1 MLLVQAYTVELEAE
15 LNHLKEENERLR
27 AEEVLGTETFFFLE
41 ETEPK
46 HLFIISFSYLVLCID
61 LIRDN
66 VSVPFCFAEDDSAI
80 EEKDGNF
87 PLNRAILLRS
97 VDHLRCQ
104 CNNRHAL
111 SRQCPEGNLPW
122 LLCLFQLVEKM
133 MEQAR
138 ENVSA
143 KKGGR
148 GLRRWG
154 SAMW

>member
-1 MLLVQAYTVELEAE
+1 
-15 LNHLKEENERLR
+15 
-27 AEEVLGTETFFFLE
+27 LE

-104 CNNRHAL
+104 CNNRHARSFASCQCNNRHAL